1 MNANW
6 IIIDG
11 YSLLH
16 HDEKFASAG
25 PRGMA
30 AAREQ
35 LVSRLGAAGTALA
48 GRITVVFDGAG
59 YIGQRGPQAPSPIEV
74 VFSSTSETADS
85 IIERLAH
92 ATPRPGELLVVTS
105 DRAER
110 ETVEAAGVTTMSCTD
125 FLVLLAGAEK
135 SLHRSSASLKTKMP
149 KPTLGDFFPK
159 PGKL

>member
-1 MNANW
+1 MNARW

-16 HDEKFASAG
+16 HDAKFAAAG

-30 AAREQ
+30 AAREK
-35 LVSRLGAAGTALA
+35 LIGRLGSAGAALA
-48 GRITVVFDGAG
+48 ERITVVFDGAG

-74 VFSSTSETADS
+74 VFSSSAETADS

-92 ATPRPGELLVVTS
+92 TASRPDEVLVVTS

-110 ETVEAAGVTTMSCTD
+110 ETVEAAGVPTMNCTD
-125 FLVLLAGAEK
+125 FLIQLDAAEK
-135 SLHRSSASLKTKMP
+135 ALHRTSASFKRSVP
-149 KPTLGDFFPK
+149 RPTLGDFFPPSAK
-159 PGKL
+159 K